1 MSFELLPWQKF
12 AVASI
17 YGFYKKDEDGAW
29 CRLTSFVYI
38 EMARKNG
45 KSAFA
50 AAFAFIIL
58 LLTVN
63 LRPKYIW
70 PPTLKTKAK
79 VSFKM
84 CRNFVSGLD
93 PKHKYLESFRDQI
106 NFDKTLIFSESSG
119 C

>member
-17 YGFYKKDEDGAW
+17 YGFYKKDEDGTW
-29 CRLTSFVYI
+29 CRLISFVYI

-50 AAFAFIIL
+50 AALCLYHLIADGESAAEVYL
-58 LLTVN
+58 AAN
-63 LRPKYIW
+63 SKDQ
-70 PPTLKTKAK
+70 AK

-93 PKHKYLESFRDQI
+93 PKHKYLDSFRDQI
-106 NFDKTLIFSESSG
+106 NFDKTLSFFESSG
-119 C
+119 S